1 MRFAGYVLKTT
12 CSGDQ
17 RRDKT
22 LSVCGSNVLKHV
34 FTLEHVNQNYKN
46 TMIYNLLRF
55 KQVAR
60 KVCIRKREYSL
71 SSNEQVLARK
81 YRKLITNLCL
91 QSKLPGADI
100 IRCRQVA
107 KCLVSRYYK
116 LVLGP
121 KITLGRPPR
130 LRYSIDSF
138 SSNDCYNF
146 FEFKKDDLPRLLA
159 GLQFPERCKLDGGS
173 LMSGEEVLL
182 RGLYELVSGED
193 QHNISRNV
201 FGREQTA

>member
-1 MRFAGYVLKTT
+1 M
-12 CSGDQ
+12 S
-17 RRDKT
+17 
-22 LSVCGSNVLKHV
+22 SN
-34 FTLEHVNQNYKN
+34 
-46 TMIYNLLRF
+46 
-55 KQVAR
+55 KQV
-60 KVCIRKREYSL
+60 S
-71 SSNEQVLARK
+71 ARK
-81 YRKLITNLCL
+81 YRKLIANLCL
-91 QSKLPGADI
+91 RSKLPEADI
-100 IRCRQVA
+100 YRVA
-107 KCLVSRYYK
+107 KNLVSLSYK

-138 SSNDCYNF
+138 SSNDCYKF
-146 FEFKKDDLPRLLA
+146 FKFKKDDLPRLLV

-173 LMSGEEVLL
+173 SMSGEEVLL